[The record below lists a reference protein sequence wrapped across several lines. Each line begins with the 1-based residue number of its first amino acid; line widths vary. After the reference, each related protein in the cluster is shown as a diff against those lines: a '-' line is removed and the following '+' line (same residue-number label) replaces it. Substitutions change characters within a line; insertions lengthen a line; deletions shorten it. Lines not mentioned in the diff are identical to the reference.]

1 MPYANNALDGGRV
14 YFKDGGGEGA
24 AVVFHGGLLDSVDLV
39 RASHL
44 ARALQE
50 LPEEFRL
57 IYVDHRGLGRSDK
70 PHDAEAYAM
79 PLRAADAVAVL
90 DELGIERAHFIGN
103 SWGGRLGFGIGEHA
117 PERVLSLVIG
127 GQQPYAIDPDGPLA
141 HAVTQTLAESRREG
155 TLEPFVEALES
166 FAGGRFP
173 DALRVRWLDNDPVA
187 IEAAWSAALA
197 EGEISEDLGAWEVRC
212 LIYVAAGDV
221 DFHDQARRVRSR
233 TRSSSRSKHATT

>member
-1 MPYANNALDGGRV
+1 MAFAKVHRLGALMPFARNALDASWV
-14 YFKDGGGEGA
+14 YFEDEGDEGA

-90 DELGIERAHFIGN
+90 DEL
-103 SWGGRLGFGIGEHA
+103 
-117 PERVLSLVIG
+117 
-127 GQQPYAIDPDGPLA
+127 
-141 HAVTQTLAESRREG
+141 
-155 TLEPFVEALES
+155 
-166 FAGGRFP
+166 
-173 DALRVRWLDNDPVA
+173 
-187 IEAAWSAALA
+187 
-197 EGEISEDLGAWEVRC
+197 
-212 LIYVAAGDV
+212 
-221 DFHDQARRVRSR
+221 
-233 TRSSSRSKHATT
+233 